1 MNARTEFQVI
11 LDAAGQPAFVV
22 VPYAQFRRMQ
32 AGKVQGTVPHEV
44 VELAFERGISP
55 MAAWREHLGLTQA
68 AMASRVGITQAAYA
82 QMERAKRPRTATL
95 EKVAA
100 ALGLQAEQLRW

>member
-1 MNARTEFQVI
+1 MRRNAQRRERN
-11 LDAAGQPAFVV
+11 AGNGGRVAD
-22 VPYAQFRRMQ
+22 
-32 AGKVQGTVPHEV
+32 G
-44 VELAFERGISP
+44 
-55 MAAWREHLGLTQA
+55 REHLGLTQA

-82 QMERAKRPRTATL
+82 QMERAKRPRTVTL